1 MEEAVFIS
9 PGGIRGYRV
18 YSTIWEAESGEV
30 LTTSQERGN
39 VHDRFAVAVKK
50 ERLTVGHLP
59 IEISKLCW
67 FFIRRG
73 GTITCEVTGT
83 RRRSNL
89 EQGGL
94 EIPCNLTFKG
104 PTTLIKKNLRLHY
117 IKLNFEMTIF

>member
-9 PGGIRGYRV
+9 PGAICGYRV
-18 YSTIWEAESGEV
+18 YSTIWEAASGEV
-30 LTTSQERGN
+30 LTMSQERGN
-39 VHDRFAVAVKK
+39 VHDHFAVAVKK

-67 FFIRRG
+67 FFIQRG

-83 RRRSNL
+83 HRRSNL

-94 EIPCNLTFKG
+94 EIPCDLTFKG
-104 PTTLIKKNLRLHY
+104 PTTLIKKLKTALHKVK
-117 IKLNFEMTIF
+117 I